1 MGVYI
6 GSQICNVIILM
17 HGHESEAAVMFFTCY
32 CTTNTNPEMEETTNV
47 GVEILFS

>member
-1 MGVYI
+1 
-6 GSQICNVIILM
+6 M

-47 GVEILFS
+47 GVEILFSWVKEKRAGNVKK